1 MCATS
6 QPAEVDWRDLNEAR
20 EGTLLGL
27 KAAAGV
33 GDHYRCVRGQTEGL
47 SEEGA
52 HMGWDKELGASLR
65 CWSLSG

>member
-1 MCATS
+1 M
-6 QPAEVDWRDLNEAR
+6 
-20 EGTLLGL
+20 GL

-52 HMGWDKELGASLR
+52 HMGWDKELGAGLR
-65 CWSLSG
+65 CWVPFRLKK